1 LRAHGLTAPDAACA
15 ADSYMGSHQRQAFI
29 VVASLFVS
37 LFFVMGGSAFTVG
50 LFFPPLIQTFHW
62 SHGRLSLMYTAFG
75 LAMGLASP
83 VTGWLIDRTG
93 VKAVMAVGAVMV
105 GAGYLVASQVQ
116 SFGPLIAAFL
126 VIGAGVGFS
135 TLVPTAVVAARWFS
149 ERRAFAL
156 GVSITGTSIGGMVMP
171 LVVEHLIR
179 TRGWR
184 TALGAIAA
192 PVLAV
197 ALPLILFAIRL
208 PSEAPIVGD
217 SVAPSSEEL
226 PGLAL
231 GPALCTRSFW
241 MLALMMAFAAMGLSG
256 AYYHIVPFLVASS
269 YTAQQ
274 AAFVLSLQA
283 AVMTVGFLVMGY
295 LSDRFSV
302 RIVLPAALFIEGVGV
317 ASLLG
322 ARNPAFA
329 LLSIAVFLAAFGI
342 TAGATSSLVPIILAE
357 SLGLKR
363 FGTLT
368 GLINLCGTLGGSTGP
383 LVVGAIFDLGGS
395 YGPAFQ
401 LCALLLVLGALATLF
416 VSPAQG
422 VVVDARAALR
432 TRGSH

>member
-1 LRAHGLTAPDAACA
+1 MTNQR
-15 ADSYMGSHQRQAFI
+15 RQAFI
-29 VVASLFVS
+29 VVASLFIS
-37 LFFVMGGSAFTVG
+37 LFFLMGGSAFTVG

-62 SHGRLSLMYTAFG
+62 SHGRLSLMYTVFG

-93 VKAVMAVGAVMV
+93 VKAVMATGAIMV
-105 GAGYLVASQVQ
+105 GAGYIAASQTQ

-149 ERRAFAL
+149 DSRALAL

-171 LVVEHLIR
+171 LVVEHLIA

-184 TALGAIAA
+184 VALAAIAA
-192 PVLAV
+192 PVLEL
-197 ALPLILFAIRL
+197 ALPLIVFVIRL
-208 PSEAPIVGD
+208 PSEQPVLRD
-217 SVAPSSEEL
+217 SVAPRSEAL
-226 PGLAL
+226 PGLDLA
-231 GPALCTRSFW
+231 PALCTRSFW
-241 MLALMMAFAAMGLSG
+241 MLALMQAFASMGLAG
-256 AYYHIVPFLVASS
+256 AYYHIVPFLVAGG
-269 YTAQQ
+269 YTSQQ
-274 AAFVLSLQA
+274 AALVLSLQA
-283 AVMTVGFLVMGY
+283 GVMTAGFVVMGY

-302 RIVLPAALFIEGVGV
+302 RIVLPAALFIESVGV

-322 ARNPAFA
+322 ARKPELAVI
-329 LLSIAVFLAAFGI
+329 SIAAFLIAFGI

-395 YGPAFQ
+395 YFPAFQ
-401 LCALLLVLGALATLF
+401 LCALLLALGSLATLF

-422 VVVDARAALR
+422 LAIDARSTLGA
-432 TRGSH
+432 RGSH